1 MHSPSLMLPHGK
13 CEEGGRGGGGNYA
26 QPLTDAPS
34 RDPPAEPGAVPL
46 PPDRSL
52 QWWAAAGRER
62 ARSPTYWPGMRG
74 DGGGHHLKGASTG
87 SPKALLLPDPASCP
101 PPLLPFPC
109 LSPPPPPPPGSTSH
123 RAEASSWT
131 AAPPGHSASVSGL
144 RSGWRVEGS
153 STCCR
158 MGDVEAPPP
167 PLPALSLPSPPPPSA
182 PHPCPL
188 PLQASGRGPWPW
200 WGRSR
205 CCSAAPSGRT
215 SPTGSGEK
223 RRRR

>member
-101 PPLLPFPC
+101 PP
-109 LSPPPPPPPGSTSH
+109 
-123 RAEASSWT
+123 
-131 AAPPGHSASVSGL
+131 
-144 RSGWRVEGS
+144 
-153 STCCR
+153 
-158 MGDVEAPPP
+158 PP
-167 PLPALSLPSPPPPSA
+167 PLPL
-182 PHPCPL
+182 PL
-188 PLQASGRGPWPW
+188 PAP
-200 WGRSR
+200 
-205 CCSAAPSGRT
+205 APSSRFYEPQGGGIFLDGR
-215 SPTGSGEK
+215 PAGSFSLGEWPSVGVEGGGIK
-223 RRRR
+223 HVLPYGGC

>member
-1 MHSPSLMLPHGK
+1 MHSPSLMLPHEIPRLNLELSPSLLTGH
-13 CEEGGRGGGGNYA
+13 CSGGPQRGGKEHGR
-26 QPLTDAPS
+26 QPT
-34 RDPPAEPGAVPL
+34 GQVCV
-46 PPDRSL
+46 
-52 QWWAAAGRER
+52 
-62 ARSPTYWPGMRG
+62 GM
-74 DGGGHHLKGASTG
+74 GGGTILKE
-87 SPKALLLPDPASCP
+87 LLQAPQRPCSSQTRPHAP